1 MKGIQLT
8 DWEVKWID
16 EVIEKEIEIYGTGD
30 GFLEEEELR
39 RYLDNTEKLHK
50 KIKIL
55 LEEWKMA
62 KGKNILLKVLAT
74 LGISYAIYR
83 LMQKVVEKLTE
94 EEEESNVG
102 KKSNKGSSPKKREW
116 R

>member
-1 MKGIQLT
+1 
-8 DWEVKWID
+8 
-16 EVIEKEIEIYGTGD
+16 
-30 GFLEEEELR
+30 
-39 RYLDNTEKLHK
+39 
-50 KIKIL
+50 
-55 LEEWKMA
+55 MA

-102 KKSNKGSSPKKREW
+102 KKSNKGSSPKKRE
-116 R
+116 